1 MSGDAKTPNLS
12 NTKSPGIA
20 GVSFVGA
27 GKEGLGP
34 QMKTPGYAG
43 GSFCPRQKLFI
54 LKINPLFFYHKRPMQ
69 YLG

>member
-12 NTKSPGIA
+12 NIKNPGIA

-34 QMKTPGYAG
+34 QMQN
-43 GSFCPRQKLFI
+43 PRYSRGFFLSAP
-54 LKINPLFFYHKRPMQ
+54 KIIYP
-69 YLG
+69 